1 MTKKTPITVAHGDGI
16 GPEIGM
22 AETFV
27 TDSYRC
33 RFQPKASS
41 ASQAVTHAQIA
52 AIYQKVTAAGYDIVK
67 TETLRTFDGQ
77 QGFTLA
83 QGQ

>member
-1 MTKKTPITVAHGDGI
+1 MRVVWPG
-16 GPEIGM
+16 GM

-27 TDSYRC
+27 TDSFRC
-33 RFQPKASS
+33 RFQPVETS
-41 ASQAVTHAQIA
+41 AIQAVTRAQIS
-52 AIYQKVTAAGYDIVK
+52 AIYQKATAAGYDIVK

>member
-1 MTKKTPITVAHGDGI
+1 VDNRGTI
-16 GPEIGM
+16 GWTGGM
-22 AETFV
+22 SETFV

-33 RFQPKASS
+33 RFQPVETS
-41 ASQAVTHAQIA
+41 ANQAVSHAQISA
-52 AIYQKVTAAGYDIVK
+52 LYQKVTAAGYDIVK

>member
-1 MTKKTPITVAHGDGI
+1 
-16 GPEIGM
+16 M

-27 TDSYRC
+27 TDSFRC
-33 RFQPKASS
+33 RFQPPEAH
-41 ASQAVTHAQIA
+41 ASQTVTHAQISA
-52 AIYQKVTAAGYDIVK
+52 LYQKVTAAGYDIVK

>member
-1 MTKKTPITVAHGDGI
+1 M
-16 GPEIGM
+16 
-22 AETFV
+22 
-27 TDSYRC
+27 
-33 RFQPKASS
+33 
-41 ASQAVTHAQIA
+41 SQKIPIA
-52 AIYQKVTAAGYDIVK
+52 AIYKKVIAAGYEIVK